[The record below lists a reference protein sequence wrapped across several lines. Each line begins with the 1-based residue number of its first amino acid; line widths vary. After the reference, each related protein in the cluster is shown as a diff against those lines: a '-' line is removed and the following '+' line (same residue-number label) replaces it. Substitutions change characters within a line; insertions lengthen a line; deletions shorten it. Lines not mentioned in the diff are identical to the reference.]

1 MFIPLRPRIKLT
13 RFPWLTLL
21 ITVACIAIYI
31 SQERSEEEIYSSAQ
45 RFCTP
50 EITQVIEDGQKNYVK
65 SDWKCPEVLSHIYL
79 WNYSSKHLQWHL
91 DTIRKKGGDEQAD
104 ALERIYYE
112 FAVQAPNFLSARL
125 WQMRGSWNPL
135 AMVTATLAHA
145 SWDHVIGNLFFFV
158 SFSLIV
164 ETVLGGG
171 LYALVFFAM
180 ALGIGTIDN
189 LVHFDYESVPTLG
202 LSGVVMGMMV
212 LAAYF
217 APKVKVNYF
226 YIVFILPGVMAFPL
240 WAISAWYVAWN
251 VVDHIYWRDWSQVNY
266 AAHLGGALV
275 ALVMA
280 ITVFREKRHWA
291 DDLMLDE
298 RAIKDVDEKWI
309 TRFRQVTA
317 APVVLYLVLIAYLW
331 LLWMFVE
338 FLSAFS
344 TPILIG
350 APIVA
355 ALVAYYRSYK
365 ESHTTESVRFKKAMD
380 HINAHHFGL
389 GVPAIKALAEG
400 GYTRAQVE
408 LAKLFERGMGV
419 PKLDNQAGQWYRRAA
434 ESGNKEAQY
443 CLGLMMLQGRVVYS
457 DKSEP
462 VTWFEKSARQG
473 VPEAAMSLAHYYARG
488 RGGETDNEKACNW
501 YHRAGVL
508 YLQQR
513 RFEDVDV
520 TIKEIRS
527 LLPDYEHLSAL
538 ENEFARY
545 TAQHSLGDSAG
556 G

>member
-13 RFPWLTLL
+13 KFPWLTLL
-21 ITVACIAIYI
+21 ITVACIAIYMN
-31 SQERSEEEIYSSAQ
+31 QERNEEAIYASASKY
-45 RFCTP
+45 CKP
-50 EITQVIEDGQKNYVK
+50 EVAREIEDGQKNYID
-65 SDWKCPEVLSHIYL
+65 SDWKCPEVLGHIYL
-79 WNYSSKHLQWHL
+79 WNYSSKHLKWHL
-91 DTIRKKGGDEQAD
+91 DTLRKKGGDEQAD
-104 ALERIYYE
+104 ALERDYYD
-112 FAVQAPNFLSARL
+112 FAAKAPNYLAARL
-125 WQMRGSWNPL
+125 WMNRGSWNPL
-135 AMVTATLAHA
+135 SMITATLAHG
-145 SWDHVIGNLFFFV
+145 SWDHVIGNLFFFI

-164 ETVLGGG
+164 ETVLGMG
-171 LYALVFFAM
+171 LYTLVYLAM
-180 ALGIGTIDN
+180 ALGIATVDN
-189 LVHFDYESVPTLG
+189 LVHLGVESLPTLG

-217 APKVKVNYF
+217 APKVKINYF
-226 YIVFILPGVMAFPL
+226 YIVFIFPGVLAFPL
-240 WAISAWYVAWN
+240 WMIASWYVAWN

-266 AAHLGGALV
+266 VAHLAGALV

-280 ITVFREKRHWA
+280 ITIFRKKRHWA

-331 LLWMFVE
+331 LLAMFVQ
-338 FLSAFS
+338 FMSAFS
-344 TPILIG
+344 VPILIG
-350 APIVA
+350 LPIVA
-355 ALVAYYRSYK
+355 ALYAYYRSYK
-365 ESHTTESVRFKKAMD
+365 ESHTTESVRFRKAME

-408 LAKLFERGMGV
+408 LAKLFERGKGV

-488 RGGETDNEKACNW
+488 RGGETDIAKACAW
-501 YHRAGVL
+501 YYRAGAL

-513 RFEDVDV
+513 KFEDVDV

-527 LLPDYEHLSAL
+527 LDPGFENLSEL
-538 ENEFARY
+538 ENEFARL
-545 TAQHSLGDSAG
+545 TA
-556 G
+556 